1 MAMTAPANNV
11 RTFSISLAIA
21 TLVAASLPA
30 FAFAQ
35 AQRNEASDA
44 PRVQTLAVV
53 NGSSITRQ
61 EVSNECVRRFGT
73 EVLES
78 LINKMLVFDE
88 CQKLGIKITEQD
100 VNDELTNNAAK
111 LGWTAERYVKLQCEE
126 RNISVDRLKRDI
138 LWSELALRRLAESQ
152 TQVSPQEISERL
164 EFEFGPKIQVRQL
177 VVDTQDEAIKLL
189 AAAQADPASFEKI
202 CKDHSVDRNSAS
214 LGGLLPPIRRNSGF
228 PDFENMAFSLAEGEF
243 SQPFPVEK
251 QFVVMKCLKKIPA
264 DKLSEPE
271 VAVAS
276 DRIEAELSR
285 EKLRGAAL
293 KLFERMQAN
302 SKIENVMNNPEL
314 RRQNPGVA
322 ALVNG
327 KPVQQKLVAE
337 ECIVRFGKT
346 MLAVLIRNRLLEQSL
361 QALSL
366 IHI

>member
-177 VVDTQDEAIKLL
+177 VV
-189 AAAQADPASFEKI
+189 
-202 CKDHSVDRNSAS
+202 
-214 LGGLLPPIRRNSGF
+214 
-228 PDFENMAFSLAEGEF
+228 
-243 SQPFPVEK
+243 
-251 QFVVMKCLKKIPA
+251 
-264 DKLSEPE
+264 
-271 VAVAS
+271 
-276 DRIEAELSR
+276 
-285 EKLRGAAL
+285 
-293 KLFERMQAN
+293 
-302 SKIENVMNNPEL
+302 
-314 RRQNPGVA
+314 
-322 ALVNG
+322 
-327 KPVQQKLVAE
+327 
-337 ECIVRFGKT
+337 
-346 MLAVLIRNRLLEQSL
+346 
-361 QALSL
+361 LSL